1 MGRDLITGHALLGV
15 MLISLAM
22 VLTPGPNM
30 MYLISRSVSQ
40 GKRAGMVSLL
50 GIATGFVV
58 YLASAVIGL
67 TAIFKLVPALYDT
80 VKIAGVIYLLWLAWT
95 TVKPGGVSV
104 FSPTQLARDNSRRLW
119 FKGLLTTLLNPK
131 IAIMYAALLPQFV
144 DPARG
149 DVPLQ
154 VLIFGSVQI
163 SISLSINTVYVL
175 IASRLSRFLHQRPKW
190 MKLQRRIT
198 GGLLAGFAL
207 RIATTK

>member
-1 MGRDLITGHALLGV
+1 
-15 MLISLAM
+15 M

-40 GKRAGMVSLL
+40 GRRAGLVSLL
-50 GIATGFVV
+50 GIATGFAV

-119 FKGLLTTLLNPK
+119 FKGVLTTLLNPK

-190 MKLQRRIT
+190 MKLRRRIT